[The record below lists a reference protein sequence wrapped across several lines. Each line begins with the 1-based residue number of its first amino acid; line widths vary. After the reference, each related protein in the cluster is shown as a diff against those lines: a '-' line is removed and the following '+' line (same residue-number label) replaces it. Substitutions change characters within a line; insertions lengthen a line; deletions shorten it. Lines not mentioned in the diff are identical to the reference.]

1 MDAML
6 QWGVDLI
13 LAIQAERT
21 PALDAFF
28 RNITRLGGGFHLF
41 IVPFVAW
48 SLSYRL
54 GSRLL
59 VTLLLSVFSNFALKD
74 LFAQPRPFQ
83 LEPRIGPDREIGYGI
98 PSGHAQH
105 TMVEWGIIAAWIAR
119 PWFWIFAV
127 VLVVL
132 IGFSRVYLGVH
143 FPSDVLAGWALAALI
158 LLLHFRFAERVAA
171 RLAAMGIGRQI
182 AVAAGVS
189 GSFVLAYALF
199 LEDRY
204 ILGAAGI
211 LFGAGAGIALCR
223 RYLRAPEAGAWWQ
236 RALRYLVG
244 MGVLLVYLNQSG
256 RLIPPQQDL
265 VYFVAIFVLNAGG
278 GLWVTAGAPAL
289 FQALRLTPAG
299 GRD

>member
-1 MDAML
+1 MDTVL
-6 QWGVDLI
+6 QWGIDLI

-41 IVPFVAW
+41 IAPFVMW

-54 GSRLL
+54 GSRLI

-74 LFAQPRPFQ
+74 LFGQPRPFQ
-83 LEPRIGPDREIGYGI
+83 LDPRIGPDREIGYGV

-105 TMVEWGIIAAWIAR
+105 TMVEWGIIAAWVAS
-119 PWFWIFAV
+119 PWFWSFAA

-143 FPSDVLAGWALAALI
+143 FPSDVLAGWMLAALI
-158 LLLHFRFAERVAA
+158 LVLHLRFSERVAA
-171 RLAAMGIGRQI
+171 RLAALGTGGQI
-182 AVAAGVS
+182 AVAATIS
-189 GSFVLAYALF
+189 GSFVVTYALF

-204 ILGAAGI
+204 IIGVAGI

-223 RYLRAPEAGAWWQ
+223 RYLCAPEAGTWWQ
-236 RALRYLVG
+236 RALRYLIG
-244 MGVLLVYLNQSG
+244 MGVLLVYVNQSG
-256 RLIPPQQDL
+256 RLIPPEQDL
-265 VYFVAIFVLNAGG
+265 PYFVSIYVLNAGG
-278 GLWVTAGAPAL
+278 GLWLTAGAPAL
-289 FQALRLTPAG
+289 FQALRLAPAVG
-299 GRD
+299 KI